1 MLKVKGEL
9 ICLLRSGDDV
19 RSRDPRCFCAPFGA
33 VAALEVN
40 YPQSRVAAAPGSSL
54 RLLCHVTYDVA
65 QCGQL
70 RAAWYQSGS
79 PSDVELTDPSRYVTT
94 VNETEDGARR
104 RRVMTEIVHV
114 TPRDEGRFQCKAEC
128 KDGGAVGHFI
138 QVTVGG

>member
-1 MLKVKGEL
+1 MTGLTGLTGATV
-9 ICLLRSGDDV
+9 LLLVSL
-19 RSRDPRCFCAPFGA
+19 CALSSTQEEK
-33 VAALEVN
+33 AALEVN